1 MRPKLPNMHPSQLRA
16 RRQRTRL
23 VGNAAVAF
31 FREAISMPDQNT
43 TCDNPI
49 RDDHFE
55 ECSALADTELERRFP
70 RSELHRSASA
80 TIYPPDGKSKQPVRC
95 SVTMRDLSERGF
107 GITHTELLAPRQ
119 RVEVEVGTKHLIG
132 DVLWCR
138 CVQRGVYIAGCRLVD
153 SK

>member
-1 MRPKLPNMHPSQLRA
+1 
-16 RRQRTRL
+16 
-23 VGNAAVAF
+23 
-31 FREAISMPDQNT
+31 MPDRNT
-43 TCDNPI
+43 TCHNTIEND
-49 RDDHFE
+49 RLE
-55 ECSALADTELERRFP
+55 ECSVLADTELERRFP

-80 TIYPPDGKSKQPVRC
+80 TIYPLDGKGQQPLRC

-107 GITHTELLAPRQ
+107 GITHTELLVPRQ
-119 RVEVEVGTKHLIG
+119 RIEIDVGAKHLAG